1 MRECSECVKI
11 LLVAD
16 PQILGEK
23 YENYF
28 GSWIARWDS
37 DRAIQIICIL
47 LHRYL
52 EKTFSRALKFSQPH
66 VIAFLGDL
74 MDEGHIANAED
85 FERYKRRLDSIFSMP
100 DDIMVFYFNYIIFFS
115 PLKVNRLTRTM
126 PEAPKDAFLN
136 DYAERNTTN
145 VILSHIPLL
154 FTPGSFVQNI
164 KKDDT
169 NVAISLLAR
178 VSGIGPAKAKELVEA
193 GIKTLEDLKKH
204 QDKLTH
210 HQKLGLKYFDDFE
223 KKIPRA
229 EIVQIEKILK
239 NAIKELNSA
248 YLVTI
253 CGSYRRNKEE
263 SGDIDVLVTHPN
275 YISKAKDE
283 KKKAISLKIIVECL
297 EKKKLITDTISL
309 GSTKFMGVCQLP
321 EDKSKPFR
329 RLDIRLTFHDQYYC
343 AILYFTGSDLFNK
356 NMRAHALEKKYTL
369 NEYALKRLT
378 IEGRPGEAEK
388 ITSEKDVFK
397 FLGLPYKDPKDRNI

>member
-1 MRECSECVKI
+1 MGKRKATGNANNPNQDLCDFLMELADYERNVSKNIYKYNAYRKAAGTLSALTERVKSGEEAKKLPGIGVKI
-11 LLVAD
+11 AKKLDEFL
-16 PQILGEK
+16 QTGKLQK
-23 YENYF
+23 
-28 GSWIARWDS
+28 
-37 DRAIQIICIL
+37 
-47 LHRYL
+47 L
-52 EKTFSRALKFSQPH
+52 E
-66 VIAFLGDL
+66 D
-74 MDEGHIANAED
+74 
-85 FERYKRRLDSIFSMP
+85 
-100 DDIMVFYFNYIIFFS
+100 
-115 PLKVNRLTRTM
+115 
-126 PEAPKDAFLN
+126 
-136 DYAERNTTN
+136 
-145 VILSHIPLL
+145 
-154 FTPGSFVQNI
+154 I